1 MGKRAAFALPAIL
14 LCWLVLN
21 AETPT
26 IETPMQIYRVTQL
39 IAAAD
44 AQTAALII
52 CGPDHAD
59 IVCEVV
65 EVSQ

>member
-26 IETPMQIYRVTQL
+26 IETPMQNYWVTQQ
-39 IAAAD
+39 ITAANPLH
-44 AQTAALII
+44 AALIA

-59 IVCEVV
+59 VLCDVV
-65 EVSQ
+65 EVPQ